1 MWRQLQ
7 GESPWHILLPGKVYS
22 TCGCSL
28 QIAANANAA
37 AAQAAARAA
46 IAILSAAF
54 VCLLYAFP
62 TEEGMGGTVGGAGNV
77 TNAKP

>member
-7 GESPWHILLPGKVYS
+7 GESPWRILLPGKVYS

-28 QIAANANAA
+28 QIAAHANAA
-37 AAQAAARAA
+37 AAQAAGAA

-62 TEEGMGGTVGGAGNV
+62 TKEGMGGSVGGAGNV

>member
-7 GESPWHILLPGKVYS
+7 GESPWRILLPGKVYS

-37 AAQAAARAA
+37 AAQAAGAA

-54 VCLLYAFP
+54 VCLLYGFP